1 MLKVLI
7 PVDDSEHS
15 GQTVMEAIQLLD
27 WYRELP
33 EIHLLNIQFP
43 LDGNISLFIH
53 QADIKQYHQEE
64 GLKCLQRARNVL
76 DEAGIAYQFH
86 IVVGDPAEMIVQF
99 SNESQCNLIMMGPRG
114 RSAIKSLLLGSVTN
128 KVMQLSTLPVLLVK

>member
-15 GQTVMEAIQLLD
+15 GQTVLEAIQLLD